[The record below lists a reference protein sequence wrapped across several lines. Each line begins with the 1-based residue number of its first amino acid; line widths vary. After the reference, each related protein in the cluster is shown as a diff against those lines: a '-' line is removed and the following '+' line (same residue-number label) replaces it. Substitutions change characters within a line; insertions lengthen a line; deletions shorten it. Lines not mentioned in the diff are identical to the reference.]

1 MTPPQDFHEGCHDAD
16 WDGQDRS
23 TSQAINVQPS
33 TAQQKPY
40 TGPERRSSGWDG
52 VEQRKHPPTP
62 LHRVA
67 EVRLTDETIEYLEQ
81 KIAQA
86 VRDGIAGAITED
98 TAAKFWGAGLTVLQ
112 KQATAQT
119 GKLVLSG
126 LSGLVSKGFLFLL
139 AGGLV
144 YAVGGWSALAGLF
157 KALFHSG
164 G

>member
-1 MTPPQDFHEGCHDAD
+1 MSDPATDPNHHP
-16 WDGQDRS
+16 
-23 TSQAINVQPS
+23 
-33 TAQQKPY
+33 
-40 TGPERRSSGWDG
+40 SGWDG

-98 TAAKFWGAGLTVLQ
+98 AAARFWGAGLTVLE

-139 AGGLV
+139 IGGLV
-144 YAVGGWSALAGLF
+144 YAVGGWTALAGLL

>member
-1 MTPPQDFHEGCHDAD
+1 MSEKTDD
-16 WDGQDRS
+16 
-23 TSQAINVQPS
+23 
-33 TAQQKPY
+33 
-40 TGPERRSSGWDG
+40 SGWSG
-52 VEQRKHPPTP
+52 VEQRKTPP
-62 LHRVA
+62 RVA

-98 TAAKFWGAGLTVLQ
+98 TAAKFWGAGLAVVQ
-112 KQATAQT
+112 KQAAAQT

-126 LSGLVSKGFLFLL
+126 LSGLLSKGFLFLL
-139 AGGLV
+139 VGGLV

>member
-1 MTPPQDFHEGCHDAD
+1 MTKPNEFKTSRTQG
-16 WDGQDRS
+16 DGD
-23 TSQAINVQPS
+23 PS
-33 TAQQKPY
+33 
-40 TGPERRSSGWDG
+40 EWSG
-52 VEQRKHPPTP
+52 VEQRKNPQ
-62 LHRVA
+62 RVA

-98 TAAKFWGAGLTVLQ
+98 TAAKFWGAGLAVIQ
-112 KQATAQT
+112 KQAAAQT
-119 GKLVLSG
+119 GKFVLSG
-126 LSGLVSKGFLFLL
+126 LRGLLSKGFLFLL
-139 AGGLV
+139 VGGLV

>member
-1 MTPPQDFHEGCHDAD
+1 MTDTTTTPTPPK
-16 WDGQDRS
+16 
-23 TSQAINVQPS
+23 PP
-33 TAQQKPY
+33 PY
-40 TGPERRSSGWDG
+40 TGPE
-52 VEQRKHPPTP
+52 QRKNPQG
-62 LHRVA
+62 VA

-98 TAAKFWGAGLTVLQ
+98 TAAKFWGAGLAVFQ
-112 KQATAQT
+112 KQAAAQT
-119 GKLVLSG
+119 GKFVLSG
-126 LSGLVSKGFLFLL
+126 LSGLLSKGFLFLL
-139 AGGLV
+139 VGGLV